1 MRIRCPA
8 TRRNVG
14 EASLSFLACTFLGCG
29 IGQLHCGPACPP
41 ERRAGNEKKTATA
54 NAKTQRNAMGIR
66 QQRIAIAKGLSDP
79 TKAL

>member
-1 MRIRCPA
+1 MRIRVQPLGA
-8 TRRNVG
+8 TSGKPLFPSWPVPSRDAG
-14 EASLSFLACTFLGCG
+14 SAE
-29 IGQLHCGPACPP
+29 LHCGPACPP

-54 NAKTQRNAMGIR
+54 TKTQRNAMGIR